1 VFMSD
6 ESEEEVYEETTT
18 GAAQAAIG
26 GAGGEPEAEVPSP
39 APGVEPLADWVEE
52 LLGRLA
58 AGDRLS
64 ASDTAR
70 VPYATQLQGQF
81 AARQL

>member
-1 VFMSD
+1 LYDQDYLDTGFVTMSEA

-18 GAAQAAIG
+18 GAIEVAIG
-26 GAGGEPEAEVPSP
+26 GGGVEPEAEAPSP

-64 ASDTAR
+64 ASNT
-70 VPYATQLQGQF
+70 VEK
-81 AARQL
+81 